1 MSFKFTIL
9 IKKENKFYVAECLEL
24 GVVSQGKSIEEAKNN
39 LKEAVELYL
48 EDQPKS
54 VLEKPLAKPIL
65 TVMEIKYAKT
75 GDFRQRCN

>member
-1 MSFKFTIL
+1 MSFRFTIL

-24 GVVSQGKSIEEAKNN
+24 GVVSQGKSVEEAKNN
-39 LKEAVELYL
+39 LKEAVKLYL

-54 VLEKPLAKPIL
+54 IFKKPLVKPIL
-65 TVMEIKYAKT
+65 TVMEIKYGKA